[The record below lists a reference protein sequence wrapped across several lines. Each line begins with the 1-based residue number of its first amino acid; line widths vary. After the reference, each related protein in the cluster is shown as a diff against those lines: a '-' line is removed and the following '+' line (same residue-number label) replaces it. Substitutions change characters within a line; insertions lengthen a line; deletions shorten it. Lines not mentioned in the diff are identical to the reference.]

1 MNESISLKSQS
12 MSKSVFFLLWIGINV
27 GVWVLMSAL
36 SQSIGLFRLSNTFT
50 YIAFFVFGSAMGI
63 SQWLLLKQRFTM
75 ARYEWLIASTIG
87 FTLGMVAS
95 VWTLVLDRY
104 IVRHSPV
111 SPMLLWDPLIGG
123 ALFGLALGICQGI
136 VWRPRLDRIMVW
148 IVVNVLGWSLGM
160 FSPQFIVFFL
170 FDIVD
175 LRSTTSFYT
184 IFQVAFAAIVTGIAL
199 VWFLREQHDLD

>member
-1 MNESISLKSQS
+1 
-12 MSKSVFFLLWIGINV
+12 
-27 GVWVLMSAL
+27 
-36 SQSIGLFRLSNTFT
+36 
-50 YIAFFVFGSAMGI
+50 
-63 SQWLLLKQRFTM
+63 M

-136 VWRPRLDRIMVW
+136 VWRPRLDRIIVW
-148 IVVNVLGWSLGM
+148 IVVNVVGWSLGM
-160 FSPQFIVFFL
+160 FLPQLTVFLLRDVFVISGTTFL
-170 FDIVD
+170 
-175 LRSTTSFYT
+175 YM
-184 IFQVAFAAIVTGIAL
+184 IFPVAFASIGTGIAL
-199 VWFLREQHDLD
+199 VGFFREQHDLD